1 MKISNSKIN
10 KIIEKILIKTYDSH
24 LSYEDKRNLIFKKIG
39 ITSENLSGKSKNR
52 IERKIFK
59 INRDIDHYYE
69 ISDSSSNSGLSR
81 ISSSSDSH
89 SSSSSG
95 VSKYQISSDNIIY
108 PKKKMTIAEKKKF
121 CRKHG
126 LIYDRQLDKDGK
138 SYCRK
143 DRRGRKKK
151 KKKEEVEK
159 DNDEGGSEVESSIV
173 KEESGKG
180 SEVESSIVKEESGGE
195 SSIVKEE
202 SGGESSIVKEESGS
216 ESSIVKEE
224 SGGGSEV
231 ESGGESSIV
240 KEESVCNIKE
250 DGSDIN
256 CPLGKICDLDNKKC
270 EKLEENMEIHN
281 INGANVIGD
290 ELIVKKIK
298 ELIEERNE
306 FNMNRE
312 NDYDI
317 KKCFGLLVVESD
329 SE

>member
-59 INRDIDHYYE
+59 INRDIDHYYD

-173 KEESGKG
+173 KEESG
-180 SEVESSIVKEESGGE
+180 
-195 SSIVKEE
+195 
-202 SGGESSIVKEESGS
+202 
-216 ESSIVKEE
+216 
-224 SGGGSEV
+224 
-231 ESGGESSIV
+231 GESSIV

>member
-1 MKISNSKIN
+1 MKITNSRIN
-10 KIIEKILIKTYDSH
+10 KIIEKILFKTYDSH
-24 LSYEDKRNLIFKKIG
+24 LSYEEKRDLIFKKVG
-39 ITSENLSGKSKNR
+39 ILDKDLK
-52 IERKIFK
+52 RKYRDKFDKKIDK
-59 INRDIDHYYE
+59 INRDIKHYHE
-69 ISDSSSNSGLSR
+69 ISDSSSSNSSLSG
-81 ISSSSDSH
+81 ISSSSDSN

-95 VSKYQISSDNIIY
+95 ISRYQISSDNIIY

-126 LIYDRQLDKDGK
+126 LIYDRELDKVGK

-151 KKKEEVEK
+151 KIKEEDSV
-159 DNDEGGSEVESSIV
+159 V
-173 KEESGKG
+173 KEEDS
-180 SEVESSIVKEESGGE
+180 VVKEEDSV
-195 SSIVKEE
+195 VK
-202 SGGESSIVKEESGS
+202 
-216 ESSIVKEE
+216 
-224 SGGGSEV
+224 V
-231 ESGGESSIV
+231 ED
-240 KEESVCNIKE
+240 CNIKE

-256 CPLGKICDLDNKKC
+256 CGLDKVCNLDNKKC
-270 EKLEENMEIHN
+270 EKLEDNMEIHN

-298 ELIEERNE
+298 ELIKERNE

-317 KKCFGLLVVESD
+317 KKCFGLLVEDSD

>member
-1 MKISNSKIN
+1 MKISNSRIN
-10 KIIEKILIKTYDSH
+10 NIIEKILFKTYDSH
-24 LSYEDKRNLIFKKIG
+24 LSYEEKRDLIFKKVG
-39 ITSENLSGKSKNR
+39 ILDKDLK
-52 IERKIFK
+52 RKYRDKFDKKIHK
-59 INRDIDHYYE
+59 INNNIKHYHD
-69 ISDSSSNSGLSR
+69 ISDSSSSNSSLSR
-81 ISSSSDSH
+81 ISSSSDSN

-95 VSKYQISSDNIIY
+95 ISRYQISSGNIIY

-126 LIYDRQLDKDGK
+126 LIYDRELDKAGK

-151 KKKEEVEK
+151 KIKEEDSVVK
-159 DNDEGGSEVESSIV
+159 DEDSVV
-173 KEESGKG
+173 KEEDSVIKEED
-180 SEVESSIVKEESGGE
+180 SVIKEEDSVIKEEDSVVKEEDSV
-195 SSIVKEE
+195 VKEE
-202 SGGESSIVKEESGS
+202 DSVVKEEDSV
-216 ESSIVKEE
+216 VKEE
-224 SGGGSEV
+224 DSV
-231 ESGGESSIV
+231 V
-240 KEESVCNIKE
+240 KEEDSVVKEENCNIKE

-256 CPLGKICDLDNKKC
+256 CSLGKICNLDNKKC
-270 EKLEENMEIHN
+270 EKLEDNMEIHN

-317 KKCFGLLVVESD
+317 KKCFGLLVEDSD

>member
-59 INRDIDHYYE
+59 INRDIDHYYD

-151 KKKEEVEK
+151 KKKKRSRKTMMRGGVE
-159 DNDEGGSEVESSIV
+159 
-173 KEESGKG
+173 
-180 SEVESSIVKEESGGE
+180 
-195 SSIVKEE
+195 
-202 SGGESSIVKEESGS
+202 
-216 ESSIVKEE
+216 
-224 SGGGSEV
+224 
-231 ESGGESSIV
+231 
-240 KEESVCNIKE
+240 
-250 DGSDIN
+250 
-256 CPLGKICDLDNKKC
+256 
-270 EKLEENMEIHN
+270 
-281 INGANVIGD
+281 
-290 ELIVKKIK
+290 
-298 ELIEERNE
+298 
-306 FNMNRE
+306 
-312 NDYDI
+312 
-317 KKCFGLLVVESD
+317 
-329 SE
+329 